1 MTAISCLNRRAV
13 LCAAMVGC
21 TRFTRRS
28 AAATTTIPNLL
39 AARVTSTGEL
49 APPSAGMESR
59 EGDLRY
65 PPWLEGTWR
74 VLNTNGNPTI
84 SLPLGPKFVDPL
96 LIEEANAGATSRR
109 YLMRFVKA
117 DAADL
122 NAACGP
128 LEEYL
133 TVRQDRRFN
142 TMQEEGA
149 FTAPAGFLV
158 ERGAYACD
166 AAHPHGSVLLER
178 LDTDATAAIRARA
191 SAPSGT
197 PSQTYEVIQ
206 KTALRSR
213 SELDIV
219 WAAAEATD
227 DGGFVTSE
235 LVVQRE
241 MLPTGEELSTSFLEL
256 LTKFESP
263 RQEGERAS
271 SLRAHYR
278 VLQYLSLPG
287 MPRSGLLS
295 RAERAL
301 EREAAGRAVAVL
313 DYGLVLERVS

>member
-1 MTAISCLNRRAV
+1 M
-13 LCAAMVGC
+13 
-21 TRFTRRS
+21 
-28 AAATTTIPNLL
+28 
-39 AARVTSTGEL
+39 
-49 APPSAGMESR
+49 
-59 EGDLRY
+59 
-65 PPWLEGTWR
+65 
-74 VLNTNGNPTI
+74 LNTNGNPTI

-117 DAADL
+117 NAADL

-197 PSQTYEVIQ
+197 PSQTYEVKL

-313 DYGLVLERVS
+313 DYGLVLERVSRRRNNAHREASAVIRPPTTARGASMCPVALPRLRRTSTRPSCAQPRYACRRTR